1 MRITRAALLLTAFAL
16 FLAAYLVVRFDDPA
30 VPPAVPIVFLVA
42 LALPSYVALV
52 RWLAGGNPASLPV
65 LIYPAVPLPSS
76 SRRASPSAGSTDT
89 SRTSTPASGAG
100 LSSCTPP
107 DGCVIGPRAAPSRSA
122 GW

>member
-65 LIYPAVPLPSS
+65 LIYPAVPLALLLSES
-76 SRRASPSAGSTDT
+76 LSIGRVYWCLSFVNTDLGGLFFLLAPL
-89 SRTSTPASGAG
+89 RTVA
-100 LSSCTPP
+100 
-107 DGCVIGPRAAPSRSA
+107 
-122 GW
+122 W